1 MSFFEQDPGVKK
13 RREEFKNMGLPN
25 MPDYLESVRFTSDDK
40 KPNVTKIFIN
50 YVLPAAKLH
59 GFDFEETYP
68 PPAASNDIDLGT
80 DIKGRLTVTF
90 FVKSPRKRPFGSN

>member
-1 MSFFEQDPGVKK
+1 
-13 RREEFKNMGLPN
+13 MGLPN

-40 KPNVTKIFIN
+40 NPNVAKIMLVLKSKYNITREGVNKIFIN

-59 GFDFEETYP
+59 GFDFEETYT

-80 DIKGRLTVTF
+80 DSKGRLTVTF